1 MNIDKYTKDA
11 QNAIESEQEEEE
23 KIYLQ
28 LETLDQIFN
37 LIPKRIRKEER
48 QFKQDRFNLYSM
60 AQQESMVEANLKNM
74 KPFKIEDLVFP
85 GEEFLFQQ
93 NNVEQGFINK
103 VISLPQGIN
112 DQNLIKMKF
121 NLNIPYEI
129 QNYYNITYKPDENLE
144 LFFEEEQKNFDYT
157 QKHLLKLK
165 PKQDQE
171 YLYSLAKQERL
182 RKFNVKATNE
192 YYLYTDI
199 PPTQEDIEKR
209 AQILAKL
216 FCKYNLKETQE
227 KIRKRDEEKMKIK
240 HHQQI
245 QMSIINKVLKNED
258 ITKEDINKAST
269 QISNIDQDV
278 AALIRE
284 QKRQEKLAKQLAN
297 QPPPSEEKDNKE
309 TEEGQET
316 KQGIQIQIQRTEQFR
331 QQINLNNIGA
341 SQIAYSQDF
350 EEQIKIHKQKIF
362 DYYDNKI
369 TKYYNSGKLQKA
381 LELKKDQELKK
392 RDFENSS
399 NPEVLLRYLLYI
411 RYSKQIF

>member
-11 QNAIESEQEEEE
+11 QNAIETEQEEEE
-23 KIYLQ
+23 KVYLQ

-37 LIPKRIRKEER
+37 LLPKRIRKEER
-48 QFKQDRFNLYSM
+48 QFKQDRFNLYNL
-60 AQQESMVEANLKNM
+60 AQQESMVEANLKNI
-74 KPFKIEDLVFP
+74 KPFKIEDLIFP

-93 NNVEQGFINK
+93 SHVEQGYSNK

-121 NLNIPYEI
+121 NPNIPYEI
-129 QNYYNITYKPDENLE
+129 QNYYNITYKPDENLDY
-144 LFFEEEQKNFDYT
+144 LVEEEQKNIDYT

-171 YLYSLAKQERL
+171 YLYSLVKQERL
-182 RKFNVKATNE
+182 RKFNVKASNE

-227 KIRKRDEEKMKIK
+227 KIRKRDEEKIKIK

-245 QMSIINKVLKNED
+245 QMSIINKVLKNEE
-258 ITKEDINKAST
+258 ITKEDINKASS

-297 QPPPSEEKDNKE
+297 QPPQTEEKDKE
-309 TEEGQET
+309 IEEGQET
-316 KQGIQIQIQRTEQFR
+316 KIGVQIQVQNTQNFR

-341 SQIAYSQDF
+341 SQIPYSQDF

-369 TKYYNSGKLQKA
+369 MKYYNQGKLQKA
-381 LELKKDQELKK
+381 LDLKKDQELKK

-411 RYSKQIF
+411 RQTKQIF